1 MIFLTRLKTQLS
13 EEGEGIRFAI
23 YQGERPVG
31 TPEALQDNLAKLH
44 EIVREDRKY
53 HVQLISFPELYLA
66 GCTLTPELVQQ
77 LAEPV
82 DGPSLSRVAAVARA
96 HHISIIC
103 PYAERDAR
111 GEAVRYYDAIA
122 VLGTDGT
129 LLHNYRKTH
138 LFGAAERIN
147 YTFGYAEGTE
157 DPFCVPL
164 VAGFPVGVLNCYE
177 AEFPELSRILAL
189 RGAKLIVIPTAADYY
204 YTLPDGRRTTVPY
217 PDITLT
223 LIPAHAYENVCF
235 IAYCNRFG
243 REHLGGHTWHYRGN
257 SMLCGP
263 HGDMILAARPEET
276 LLIADVVPGDYGPTH
291 PEGHYLKNR
300 RPELYKQLVAM
311 QAAFE
316 AGYTYK
322 IPPE

>member
-1 MIFLTRLKTQLS
+1 MIFLTRLKTLPP
-13 EEGEGIRFAI
+13 EEGQGIRFAI

-31 TPEALQDNLAKLH
+31 TPEALQDNLAKLD
-44 EIVREDRKY
+44 EIVREARKY
-53 HVQLISFPELYLA
+53 HVQLISFPELYLE
-66 GCTLTPELVQQ
+66 GYTLTPELVQQ

-82 DGPSLSRVAAVARA
+82 DGPSISRVAAVARA
-96 HHISIIC
+96 HHMSIIC
-103 PYAERDAR
+103 PYAERDDR
-111 GEAVRYYDAIA
+111 GGEARYYDAIA
-122 VLGTDGT
+122 VLGADGA

-147 YTFGYAEGTE
+147 YTFGYTAGVE
-157 DPFCVPL
+157 DPFRVSL

-204 YTLPDGRRTTVPY
+204 YTLPDGRRTKVPY
-217 PDITLT
+217 PDVTHT

-263 HGDMILAARPEET
+263 HGDMILSARPEET

-316 AGYTYK
+316 GGYTYQ
-322 IPPE
+322 IPPA